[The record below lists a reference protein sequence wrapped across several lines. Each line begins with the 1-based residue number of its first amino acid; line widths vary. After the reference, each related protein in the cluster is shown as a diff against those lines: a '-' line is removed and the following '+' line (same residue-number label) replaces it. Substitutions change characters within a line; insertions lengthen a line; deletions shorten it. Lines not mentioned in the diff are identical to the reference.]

1 MTLAAAGAA
10 LLVGS
15 DASPQQYAQPQYA
28 KTPLAYRVRQEQPK
42 PAETP
47 LQEKQQ
53 EPKPQDPQP
62 LNKTIK
68 ETELERLA
76 SQAYLE
82 GKKLYE
88 ANKVEESRP
97 YFLEARK
104 RYEEAEAAVPGSDNY
119 AEERKNIVEWI
130 SVSHYNKLVA
140 SLNAEEKSGLDKL
153 LGIEKPA
160 EPKIEKP
167 GVPQPQDQPRPKAN
181 LEEVRL
187 ETSATEAYTNGLKA
201 EQSDKDAALR
211 HFLESRKLYKQA
223 EAADPASEKYS
234 GEISNATNRIVSA
247 RYNGKQ
253 LQELNVAELND
264 LAVLLEK
271 YEKEGAVLPPMQP
284 VPEPKPQDS
293 PKDTI
298 PAEPKSG
305 PFNNDLLSLKAG
317 LGPYHRAA
325 GAYLNIDSVGI
336 EALLD
341 FKRDKFDLSDTDDL
355 ERKHIGLYTEAD
367 FNKMFGVPLRAHIAG
382 EQFEE
387 ILNSFSSDVTE
398 DASFRITTSTRSRT
412 TTTRDFLDIGGELR
426 LGDYGILAELFQLE
440 EDIGVDVTTLLDVVN
455 KLDPAGSFTDTIL
468 SSQSFRNTTRG
479 FQAGPKAYFLDDR
492 VSAGILFTYEDTDMP
507 DFNRSTRRLRWHPF
521 LGFLSEKK
529 DWGFYAIGGESL
541 LKDGGERL
549 TAAEYAAVIGAR
561 LSNRVVMAGRVS
573 SRERDRTRGMLTL
586 IYCKDN
592 ESLEHLLENERIKLH
607 DDLNLIKNISPNLIA
622 EYLTARDDQILRWIA
637 GKEGWKFRIEG
648 GAARVVRDN
657 GEVEVVPMYGA
668 DLLTPVFWNA
678 VTLGAGFKRFE
689 GDESETTQVN
699 LYVLPKDKDW
709 QIKLVGEQEEIEGLG
724 VRDRRAFVAFDY
736 LFGSGRK

>member
-1 MTLAAAGAA
+1 LTLATGLFA
-10 LLVGS
+10 LLIGG
-15 DASPQQYAQPQYA
+15 DASPQQCA
-28 KTPLAYRVRQEQPK
+28 KAPLAYRVQQEQSK
-42 PAETP
+42 PVETP
-47 LQEKQQ
+47 AQEKQQ
-53 EPKPQDPQP
+53 EPKPQDPRP

-97 YFLEARK
+97 YFLEARR

-140 SLNAEEKSGLDKL
+140 GLNAEEKSGLDKL
-153 LGIEKPA
+153 LGIEMPA
-160 EPKIEKP
+160 EPKIGKP
-167 GVPQPQDQPRPKAN
+167 GVPQPQDPQKPKVS
-181 LEEVRL
+181 LQEVKL
-187 ETSATEAYTNGLKA
+187 ETAATEAYTNGLKA
-201 EQSDKDAALR
+201 EQSDKDAALK
-211 HFLESRKLYKQA
+211 HFLESHKLYAQA
-223 EAADPASEKYS
+223 EAADPSSEKYS
-234 GEISNATNRIVSA
+234 QELSNMRGRIVSL
-247 RYNGKQ
+247 RYKGKK
-253 LQELNVAELND
+253 LEELSAEELND
-264 LAVLLEK
+264 LAALLDK
-271 YEKEGAVLPPMQP
+271 YDKDGTVLPSPQ
-284 VPEPKPQDS
+284 PKPDT
-293 PKDTI
+293 PKDVV

-305 PFNNDLLSLKAG
+305 PFSNDLLSLKAG
-317 LGPYHRAA
+317 LGPYHRDA
-325 GAYLNIDSVGI
+325 GAYLNLDSIGL
-336 EALLD
+336 EALAD
-341 FKRDKFDLSDTDDL
+341 FKRDKFDLSDTGDL
-355 ERKHIGLYTEAD
+355 ERKHIGLYAEAD
-367 FNKMFGVPLRAHIAG
+367 FNKMLGIPLRAHVSG

-387 ILNSFSSDVTE
+387 ILQSFSSDVTE
-398 DASFRITTSTRSRT
+398 DAFFRIATSTRSRT
-412 TTTRDFLDIGGELR
+412 TTTRDYLDIGGELR
-426 LGDYGILAELFQLE
+426 LGDYGILAELFQLQ
-440 EDIGVDVTTLLDVVN
+440 EDIGVDVATLLDVVN
-455 KLDPAGSFTDTIL
+455 KLDPAGSFTDAIL
-468 SSQSFRNTTRG
+468 SNRSFRNTTRG

-492 VSAGILFTYEDTDMP
+492 VSSGILFTYEDVDMP
-507 DFNRSTRRLRWHPF
+507 DLNRSTRRLRWHPF

-529 DWGFYAIGGESL
+529 DWGFYAMGGESL

-549 TAAEYAAVIGAR
+549 TEAEYAAVIGAR
-561 LSNRVVMAGRVS
+561 LSNRLVMAGRVS
-573 SRERDRTRGMLTL
+573 SRERDRTRGMLTI

-622 EYLTARDDQILRWIA
+622 EYITARDDQILRWIA
-637 GKEGWKFRIEG
+637 GKDGWKFRVEG

-668 DLLTPVFWNA
+668 DLLTPVLWDA
-678 VTLGAGFKRFE
+678 VTLGLGFKRFE

-699 LYVLPKDKDW
+699 FYVLPKGKDW